1 MEEGPLGGIADAVPP
16 LPLADSPLMEEGRR
30 AIMACVTGACGTTVA
45 EALEVQARQAAEFL
59 AGPACLRGVVG
70 AEFVKTTRI

>member
-1 MEEGPLGGIADAVPP
+1 
-16 LPLADSPLMEEGRR
+16 MEEGRR